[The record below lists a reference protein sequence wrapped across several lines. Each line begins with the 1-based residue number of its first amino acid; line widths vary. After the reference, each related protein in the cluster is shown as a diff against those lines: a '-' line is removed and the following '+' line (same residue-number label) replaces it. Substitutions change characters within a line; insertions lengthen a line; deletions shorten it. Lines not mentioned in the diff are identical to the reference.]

1 MTSSPAALILTL
13 PLIINIKEEE
23 ANLCEGFCE
32 KLSIMSNPIRCQPT
46 PQSDRKFVERN
57 RRKEM
62 KSLFSTLNSLL
73 PNHTSR
79 EAPRT
84 VPDQLE
90 DATNY
95 IKELQK
101 NIQKLKEKK
110 EELMGKNKMEEDEE
124 AEGRRRRRFEHET
137 KPKLLLQVKAH
148 QIGSSVEVFL
158 TTGSDYHF
166 ILQQVLRLLQDNGAE
181 ILNVN
186 QSMFTDRVFHKITAQ
201 VDGEGIGPGDG
212 ERICKTVKKFVSQ
225 YKDEQC
231 SVDYNG
237 NGNGNGGED
246 L

>member
-1 MTSSPAALILTL
+1 
-13 PLIINIKEEE
+13 
-23 ANLCEGFCE
+23 
-32 KLSIMSNPIRCQPT
+32 MSNPIRCQPT
-46 PQSDRKFVERN
+46 PQSNRKFVERN

-62 KSLFSTLNSLL
+62 KALFSTLNSLL
-73 PNHTSR
+73 PNQTSM

-101 NIQKLKEKK
+101 NIKKLKEKK
-110 EELMGKNKMEEDEE
+110 EKLMGMEEDEE
-124 AEGRRRRRFEHET
+124 AEGRRRRRGYEDET
-137 KPKLLLQVKAH
+137 KPKLSVHVKAH

-166 ILQQVLRLLQDNGAE
+166 NLQQVLRLLQDNGAE

-201 VDGEGIGPGDG
+201 KNQSDEKTLEGCGWNMINMGILNWELNDGGLTHLIKPH
-212 ERICKTVKKFVSQ
+212 V
-225 YKDEQC
+225 
-231 SVDYNG
+231 
-237 NGNGNGGED
+237 
-246 L
+246 

>member
-1 MTSSPAALILTL
+1 
-13 PLIINIKEEE
+13 
-23 ANLCEGFCE
+23 
-32 KLSIMSNPIRCQPT
+32 MSNPIRCQPT
-46 PQSDRKFVERN
+46 PQSNRKFVERN

-62 KSLFSTLNSLL
+62 KALFSTLNSLL
-73 PNHTSR
+73 PNQTSM

-101 NIQKLKEKK
+101 NIKKLKEKK
-110 EELMGKNKMEEDEE
+110 EKLMGMEEDEE
-124 AEGRRRRRFEHET
+124 AEGRRRRRGYEDET
-137 KPKLLLQVKAH
+137 KPKLSVHVKAH

-166 ILQQVLRLLQDNGAE
+166 NLQQVLRLLQDNGAE

-201 VDGEGIGPGDG
+201 LLND
-212 ERICKTVKKFVSQ
+212 VS
-225 YKDEQC
+225 
-231 SVDYNG
+231 YN
-237 NGNGNGGED
+237 
-246 L
+246 